1 MNSIARKLRNIT
13 FLTVGT
19 AAAAALVYQTDMVRQ
34 LKERLAGETLRA
46 DRADRELAVKNTM
59 VEELNADNLR
69 LQDSIQVLHLE
80 IARHEET
87 IAAQQQRIRQLG
99 STIGDL
105 DSRVKKLSA
114 DIVRLEESGR
124 KNLAAV
130 RKLENE
136 RAQLLAKMQELDQ
149 ARIRADREK
158 EAALR
163 QQGKDAAALAALQA
177 PKPTRTPVV
186 PALPGGSAPAAA
198 SSQTAPPP
206 IPDNLQERL
215 FLVKTQTK
223 VSYGDIA
230 LRRNPKGSNM
240 SHVDLLDWRYTLIPI
255 ELQHPQP
262 ELLVGEVFMIQL
274 VDLDNVLVVPM
285 NERNPEY
292 PDSEYN
298 NLGYRF
304 RYQGKPLTIRYFNNQ
319 RKLGKN
325 YEIRLFHVRD
335 ANIYPM
341 PQCAR
346 RIVENGS
353 VIRY

>member
-130 RKLENE
+130 RKLEKE

-198 SSQTAPPP
+198 SS
-206 IPDNLQERL
+206 
-215 FLVKTQTK
+215 
-223 VSYGDIA
+223 S
-230 LRRNPKGSNM
+230 
-240 SHVDLLDWRYTLIPI
+240 
-255 ELQHPQP
+255 
-262 ELLVGEVFMIQL
+262 
-274 VDLDNVLVVPM
+274 
-285 NERNPEY
+285 
-292 PDSEYN
+292 
-298 NLGYRF
+298 
-304 RYQGKPLTIRYFNNQ
+304 
-319 RKLGKN
+319 
-325 YEIRLFHVRD
+325 
-335 ANIYPM
+335 
-341 PQCAR
+341 
-346 RIVENGS
+346 RISSMG
-353 VIRY
+353 